1 MVGHGSAAAGPRVD
15 TVWRRVLVVVGY
27 TVLVW
32 KAPAWVDRDSWRLL
46 TPEQR
51 LEEADRVRSRMLQL
65 GAGLA
70 ASVALVYTGLRH
82 RLDRRAHDLAEQGQ
96 VTGRFTAAIEQ
107 LGSATLAVRLGGI
120 YALERIMRDSA
131 PDQPTIVEVL
141 AAQVPRTESAGAV
154 FAAASPGEQGT
165 VPASGPAEQRR
176 PPPDAV
182 AVMTVLAR
190 RPARY
195 THYFIDLRRA
205 DLEGLELPG
214 HARLGRA
221 RLAGANLRSAQLT
234 FADLNEADLRGADLS
249 GANLFNAE
257 LRGVGLGGADL
268 TSADLTGAKV
278 HGNLRGANLTGA
290 NLTGASLVSVKIGD
304 HPQSGAN
311 LADAN
316 LTGADLRG
324 ADLAKVDLTGANLS
338 GATLD
343 GTNLRGAKLSE
354 ATGLLAEQLASA
366 GLAQTV
372 LEPDLAADPWVIARI
387 NDCSAWAAD
396 GYRYLIPGPT
406 PAPTA

>member
-1 MVGHGSAAAGPRVD
+1 MGALRPGRVWILYGAGM
-15 TVWRRVLVVVGY
+15 LVVVSY

-141 AAQVPRTESAGAV
+141 AAQVPRTQSAGAV
-154 FAAASPGEQGT
+154 SAAPSPGEQGT
-165 VPASGPAEQRR
+165 GPAEQRR

-195 THYFIDLRRA
+195 VNYFIDLRRA

-221 RLAGANLRSAQLT
+221 RLAGANLRSARLT
-234 FADLNEADLRGADLS
+234 FADLHEAELSQADLS
-249 GANLFNAE
+249 GANLLNAD
-257 LRGVGLGGADL
+257 LRGVSLVGADL
-268 TSADLTGAKV
+268 TGADLTGAKV

-290 NLTGASLVSVKIGD
+290 DLTGANLVGEQIGD
-304 HPQSGAN
+304 NPQSGAN
-311 LADAN
+311 LKDVNLTGAN
-316 LTGADLRG
+316 LTGANLHN
-324 ADLAKVDLTGANLS
+324 VDLTGANLS
-338 GATLD
+338 SASLD
-343 GTNLRGAKLSE
+343 EADLRGAKLSKT
-354 ATGLLAEQLASA
+354 TGLLAEQLASA

-372 LEPDLAADPWVIARI
+372 LEPDLAAGPWVIARI
-387 NDCSAWAAD
+387 NDCSVWAAD
-396 GYRYLIPGPT
+396 GHRYLMPEPT
-406 PAPTA
+406 PAPTG